1 MDHMAQAEL
10 DDQESLVP
18 HSHTILGLKVADAEE
33 ALTVRRVGTAVLGL
47 MVVLVIH
54 FIVHVAHDGNVVH
67 ALGHLAFSAALPG
80 VGYVA
85 VSQRSTK
92 ATWAFHMVAVLSAVI
107 HGALLI
113 AVLRHFAEAE
123 LNLQEGA
130 LCAKMSHPCAE
141 EYQNLELKTFSADRS
156 VWRCAHGYCIHGEN
170 HCDGKFNCFDHSDE
184 ALCSRLPP
192 EMSLEEQALMRRC
205 EEMALRHMHSPT
217 LKVWWIMVTLP
228 MWALCIFAAYYSLE
242 FYVQLR
248 LRKLSARVDRATAQA
263 TIFERGED
271 PDQVAE

>member
-1 MDHMAQAEL
+1 MAQAEL

-18 HSHTILGLKVADAEE
+18 HNHSILGLKVADAEE

-47 MVVLVIH
+47 MVILVIH
-54 FIVHVAHDGNVVH
+54 FIVHVAHDGNVIH

-92 ATWAFHMVAVLSAVI
+92 ATWAFHMVAALSAVI

-123 LNLQEGA
+123 LDFQEGA
-130 LCAKMSHPCAE
+130 LCAQMSQHCTG
-141 EYQNLELKTFSADRS
+141 EYMDLERKTFSVDRT

-184 ALCSRLPP
+184 ALCDHPPP
-192 EMSLEEQALMRRC
+192 EMSVEDLALMQRC
-205 EEMALRHMHSPT
+205 MEMMHRHSNAPT
-217 LKVWWIMVTLP
+217 LKAWWIMVTLP

-271 PDQVAE
+271 PDCDQVAE